1 MSIIEWRLAKLMAE
15 RGVNYKML
23 GEATGMHPNTISKLK
38 HNPPTR
44 LEMTTL
50 VLLCR
55 ALNCQPGDLLTYT
68 PESNGSVA
76 VQNQAGTVQQSQKEP
91 QKESQKV

>member
-1 MSIIEWRLAKLMAE
+1 MSTIEWRLAKLMAE

-23 GEATGMHPNTISKLK
+23 GAATGMHPNTISKLK

-50 VLLCR
+50 IQLCR
-55 ALNCQPGDLLTYT
+55 ALNCQPGDLLTYQ
-68 PESNGSVA
+68 PEPSDDAHQNLQLPTCYEQNLYEPVA
-76 VQNQAGTVQQSQKEP
+76 NR
-91 QKESQKV
+91 